1 MSRQLLLLRHGK
13 SDWGAASSSDFDRS
27 LKQRGIKAAQRM
39 GGLWLRQQKLIPG
52 YILSSPATRAKNTA
66 EIISKAM
73 GTETQH
79 IYYDASLYAASL
91 QQLKNALANCP
102 PRAQRVLLIGHNP
115 GLGCLLE
122 FLNKG
127 SLPISNDGKL
137 LATATLAIFAL
148 RDNWNTLSAGCA
160 ELLSITRPADLPDSI
175 AFNDLTDTQ
184 SFSAPAQ
191 E

>member
-13 SDWGAASSSDFDRS
+13 SDWGAASSSDFDRP

-39 GGLWLRQQKLIPG
+39 GLWLQQQKLIPD
-52 YILSSPATRAKNTA
+52 YIRSSPATRAKNTA
-66 EIISKAM
+66 EITSKAM
-73 GTETQH
+73 CIDEQQ

-91 QQLKNALANCP
+91 QHLKNALASCP
-102 PRAQRVLLIGHNP
+102 PSAQRVMLIGHNP
-115 GLGCLLE
+115 GLESLLE

-137 LATATLAIFAL
+137 LATATLAIFAMP
-148 RDNWNTLSAGCA
+148 DNWNTLSTGCA
-160 ELLSITRPADLPDSI
+160 KLLSITRPADLPDSI
-175 AFNDLTDTQ
+175 AFNVLTDTK
-184 SFSAPAQ
+184 SLSAPTQ